1 MCAECGPE
9 DPKVVAAHEKF
20 EEAMR
25 DFLEAI
31 DYTDGITVDWVLV
44 VAQNVIFEH
53 GSSTMLGSAVRREQP
68 AYRTTG
74 LLTEILANAQAGNIA
89 HSVIGHLG

>member
-9 DPKVVAAHEKF
+9 DPKIVAAHEKF
-20 EEAMR
+20 EEAIR

-31 DYTDGITVDWVLV
+31 EYTDGITVDWVLV

-53 GSSTMLGSAVRREQP
+53 GSSTMLGTATRREQP

-74 LLTEILANAQAGNIA
+74 LLQEVLNNAQASNIA
-89 HSVIGHLG
+89 HTTISHLG

>member
-1 MCAECGPE
+1 MCENCGPE
-9 DPKVVAAHEKF
+9 DPKVVLAHEKF

-44 VAQNVIFEH
+44 VSQNVIFEH
-53 GSSTMLGSAVRREQP
+53 GSSTMLGTATRREQP

-74 LLTEILANAQAGNIA
+74 LLTEVLNNAQAGNVA
-89 HSVIGHLG
+89 HSVLGHLQ